1 MRGLLLCKELLSY
14 FYAQFI
20 WENVNSKRYKNDL
33 KVPTQNSVTFGD
45 NSVIVD
51 YWLRT
56 VAIIGFN
63 FYQKINEKD
72 THK

>member
-1 MRGLLLCKELLSY
+1 MRGLLLCRELLSY
-14 FYAQFI
+14 LYAQFI
-20 WENVNSKRYKNDL
+20 WENVNSKRYKNEL
-33 KVPTQNSVTFGD
+33 KVTTQNSVTFGD

-51 YWLRT
+51 YWLWT

-63 FYQKINEKD
+63 FYQKINKKD

>member
-1 MRGLLLCKELLSY
+1 M
-14 FYAQFI
+14 YAQFI

-33 KVPTQNSVTFGD
+33 KVTTQNSVTFGD
-45 NSVIVD
+45 NNVIVD
-51 YWLRT
+51 YWLWT

>member
-1 MRGLLLCKELLSY
+1 M
-14 FYAQFI
+14 YAQFI
-20 WENVNSKRYKNDL
+20 WENVNSKRYKNEL
-33 KVPTQNSVTFGD
+33 KVTTQNSVTFRD

-51 YWLRT
+51 YWLWT

-63 FYQKINEKD
+63 FYQKINKKD